1 MKQLLFLTLALA
13 SFAASAQSRTYRHTI
28 HTTRNLE
35 AEGNLEFRHNLAAEV
50 DSTENDTLQAVVYQ
64 IVLVDTDS
72 GSVVVLPPAAP
83 VAGDW
88 FAVDDSRS
96 NANTNPIKV
105 EFGSAKYHGTTTDL
119 TINGA
124 KASGTLVY
132 VNAAVGWIKLD

>member
-1 MKQLLFLTLALA
+1 MKQILFLVLALA
-13 SFAASAQSRTYRHTI
+13 SVAVSAQSRTYRHTI
-28 HTTRNLE
+28 HTKLNLE
-35 AEGNLEFRHNLAAEV
+35 AEGNLQFRHDLATEI
-50 DSTENDTLQAVVYQ
+50 DSTENDTLQAVVYK

-72 GSVVVLPPAAP
+72 GSVVVLPPASP

-88 FAVDDSRS
+88 FGVVDSRS
-96 NANTNPIKV
+96 NANTHPIKV
-105 EFGSAKYHGTTTDL
+105 EFGGAKYHGTSTDL

>member
-1 MKQLLFLTLALA
+1 MKQLLFSLLVLT
-13 SFAASAQSRTYRHTI
+13 SFAVTAQTKTYRHTI
-28 HTTRNLE
+28 KTPYSI
-35 AEGNLEFRHNLAAEV
+35 EFRHSLAAEI
-50 DSTENDTLQAVVYQ
+50 DSTENDTIQAVTYQ

-72 GSVVVLPPAAP
+72 GSVVVLPPASP
-83 VAGDW
+83 TAGDW
-88 FAVDDSRS
+88 FAVADSRS

-105 EFGSAKYHGTTTDL
+105 EFGSAKYHGTSTDL

>member
-1 MKQLLFLTLALA
+1 MKQLLFLLLVAA
-13 SFAASAQSRTYRHTI
+13 SIGASAQTKTYRHTI
-28 HTTRNLE
+28 KTPYSI
-35 AEGNLEFRHNLAAEV
+35 EFRHNLAAEI
-50 DSTENDTLQAVVYQ
+50 DSTENDTIQAVAYQ

-72 GSVVVLPPAAP
+72 GSVVVLPPASP
-83 VAGDW
+83 IAGDW
-88 FAVDDSRS
+88 FAVADSRS

-105 EFGSAKYHGTTTDL
+105 EFGSAKYHGTSTDL